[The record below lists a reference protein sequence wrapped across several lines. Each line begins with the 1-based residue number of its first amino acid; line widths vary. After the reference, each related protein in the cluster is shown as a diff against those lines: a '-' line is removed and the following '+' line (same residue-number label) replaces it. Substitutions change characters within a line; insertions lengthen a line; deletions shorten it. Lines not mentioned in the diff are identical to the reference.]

1 MTRYLDE
8 ARSQKMSNSN
18 PKAELKSA
26 LKAVLEKTPLIEEEE
41 AESGRHHVVSFK
53 VSTAE
58 KERLQQ
64 RCSGVVVS
72 DYIRARLFDYSLPR
86 PKPVMPLL
94 NRETLYHLKRIGANI
109 NQQTKAIHSAIKT
122 GLQPLTDDVYKYLL
136 KLNEL
141 QELINHLRQ
150 ELIAAVDTDDSQ
162 DES

>member
-1 MTRYLDE
+1 MTRSLDE

-26 LKAVLEKTPLIEEEE
+26 LKAILEKTPLIEEEE

-58 KERLQQ
+58 KERLNQ

-94 NRETLYHLKRIGANI
+94 NRETLYHLKRIGANL
-109 NQQTKAIHSAIKT
+109 NQQTIAIHSAIKT
-122 GLQPLTDDVYKYLL
+122 GQQPLTDDVYKYLL
-136 KLNEL
+136 ELKEL
-141 QELINHLRQ
+141 QENINQLRL
-150 ELIAAVDTDDSQ
+150 EIVAFR
-162 DES
+162 E